1 MWDLEVSIFRDFP
14 VDVSSSNLIPGQESL
29 FKHRSLKKKK
39 SSCCD
44 CKPTKQF
51 FGFYVVAS
59 HVDSMVLLK
68 FYFSWLIN
76 RWIFGLCISIL
87 WMRISECIEKKIPD
101 LQSWRP
107 YSELWRPSRCLSSP
121 RLRTKSGHPTP
132 KMAHPSYLSPET
144 TNFKFRKVK
153 KWQT

>member
-14 VDVSSSNLIPGQESL
+14 VDFSSSNLIPGQESL

-39 SSCCD
+39 TSCYD

-51 FGFYVVAS
+51 LGFYVVAS

-76 RWIFGLCISIL
+76 RWF
-87 WMRISECIEKKIPD
+87 MHQYFVNED
-101 LQSWRP
+101 
-107 YSELWRPSRCLSSP
+107 
-121 RLRTKSGHPTP
+121 
-132 KMAHPSYLSPET
+132 
-144 TNFKFRKVK
+144 F
-153 KWQT
+153 